1 MQTSKEMMM
10 NINKN
15 ITSRFAFLLLFMSLY
30 LTSCKDSF
38 LDVKPSTDIVSPKTL
53 DDFQQML
60 DYPRINQTSALPF
73 LASDEYN
80 IPEEKDWLAQSN
92 LERNV
97 YIWSDDRYGGQ
108 TSIDDFNYPYEGIFY
123 ANSVI
128 TGMENLQN
136 TAADRKKYNHIL
148 GQAYFARAFS
158 CFDLVKNFAA
168 PYDLVSA
175 QQELG
180 MALKRSPNVDEVVQ
194 RSSVQ
199 ENYDQILFDLNRAV
213 SLLDLP
219 ITADRNRANKPSAY
233 ALAARI
239 YLSMRNYELAE
250 KYADSCL
257 ALYDKLIDYN
267 TISLTVAAPFTLSN
281 EESMLYSTVG
291 RNYSLVLYA
300 STQNMSIDTELYNL
314 YADNDLRKSIFF
326 SKNATNG
333 LIKTKRGY
341 SGSSRFPYSGLAT
354 DEVYLIKG
362 ECAAR
367 RNDLRTCKDYLF
379 KLLSKRYKTGTF
391 TMGNFLTKDEAVKKV
406 LIERRKELVWR
417 GGLRWDDIRR
427 LNKEGANISL
437 SRKLGNEIYVLEAG
451 SPRFAFP
458 IPTNES
464 IFYTNNK

>member
-1 MQTSKEMMM
+1 
-10 NINKN
+10 
-15 ITSRFAFLLLFMSLY
+15 
-30 LTSCKDSF
+30 
-38 LDVKPSTDIVSPKTL
+38 
-53 DDFQQML
+53 
-60 DYPRINQTSALPF
+60 
-73 LASDEYN
+73 
-80 IPEEKDWLAQSN
+80 LAQSN

-97 YIWSDDRYGGQ
+97 YIWSDDQYGGQ
-108 TSIDDFNYPYEGIFY
+108 TSIEDFNYPYEGIFY
-123 ANSVI
+123 ANSII

-168 PYDLVSA
+168 PYDAVSS

-180 MALKRSPNVDEVVQ
+180 IALKRTPNVDEVVQ

-199 ENYDQILFDLNRAV
+199 ENYDQILFDLNRAI

-267 TISLTVAAPFTLSN
+267 TISLTVAAPFTLDN

-314 YADNDLRKSIFF
+314 YADNDLRF
-326 SKNATNG
+326 SFLKMLQTD
-333 LIKTKRGY
+333 
-341 SGSSRFPYSGLAT
+341 SSRQNGDIVALPVS
-354 DEVYLIKG
+354 LIL
-362 ECAAR
+362 
-367 RNDLRTCKDYLF
+367 DWLRMKY
-379 KLLSKRYKTGTF
+379 
-391 TMGNFLTKDEAVKKV
+391 
-406 LIERRKELVWR
+406 I
-417 GGLRWDDIRR
+417 
-427 LNKEGANISL
+427 
-437 SRKLGNEIYVLEAG
+437 
-451 SPRFAFP
+451 
-458 IPTNES
+458 
-464 IFYTNNK
+464 